1 MESEERTSF
10 RILKLNR
17 HDASTRRL
25 EGRILTF
32 RQSGPLLG
40 TTRSRG
46 VTLNWDNLRIQRHD
60 LDSLEDKLLEEE
72 VREVFMDMQPEMHQG
87 RMG

>member
-1 MESEERTSF
+1 
-10 RILKLNR
+10 
-17 HDASTRRL
+17 
-25 EGRILTF
+25 
-32 RQSGPLLG
+32 LLG